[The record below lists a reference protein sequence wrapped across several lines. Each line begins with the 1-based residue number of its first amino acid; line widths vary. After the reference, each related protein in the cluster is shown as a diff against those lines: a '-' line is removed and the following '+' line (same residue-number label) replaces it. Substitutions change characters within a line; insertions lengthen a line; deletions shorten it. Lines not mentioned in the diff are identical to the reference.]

1 MKILVWMMEGPAC
14 EATLVLG
21 VAASN
26 QSLLL
31 ASSRVIGV
39 VVSWFENCISL
50 IVRVE
55 LFSSTA
61 KNFHDMEDTSFSPCA
76 WLFLFEKWAKLN
88 AAFSYCERDIM
99 REKVLA
105 MRLKLSLIG
114 EKKGK
119 KSRAIDAFWSPLC
132 ASEMTAIFCGACVC
146 GCQVLDAGDHCAN
159 LARRRL
165 PWRFVVTLCESSDPR
180 TGNSFDWSTGT
191 AKVISSC
198 DKELLLA
205 SRRWCRWRQKKGGKK
220 SRKSNKIELARWRW
234 SCRPLLQTK
243 RRRRRRPLL
252 RRRPRWLLTRITG
265 LPTLPWSLLTFC
277 CRPFG
282 NC

>member
-1 MKILVWMMEGPAC
+1 MSQCSVVSIFYITIAALGAPSWWSRPVVAIFENLISRGCSNMKILVWMMEGPAC

-114 EKKGK
+114 EKKEK
-119 KSRAIDAFWSPLC
+119 KKPGDRCVLIATLRVWDDGNFLRRVCLWLSSARCWRSLRKFGSPAAAVAVCCDAVWIQRSKNREQFWLIDWD
-132 ASEMTAIFCGACVC
+132 SE
-146 GCQVLDAGDHCAN
+146 
-159 LARRRL
+159 
-165 PWRFVVTLCESSDPR
+165 
-180 TGNSFDWSTGT
+180 
-191 AKVISSC
+191 
-198 DKELLLA
+198 
-205 SRRWCRWRQKKGGKK
+205 
-220 SRKSNKIELARWRW
+220 SNI
-234 SCRPLLQTK
+234 
-243 RRRRRRPLL
+243 LL
-252 RRRPRWLLTRITG
+252 R
-265 LPTLPWSLLTFC
+265 
-277 CRPFG
+277 
-282 NC
+282 